1 VVSRTTARWTLGL
14 LIGLVA
20 VGLLAASA
28 FAQTPT
34 ATPSA
39 TPKATTTA
47 TAAATGTPAP
57 AKTGNAGLVN
67 TGAGGSA
74 AVIAL
79 LAVTAGGVVLG
90 GRALARRRS

>member
-1 VVSRTTARWTLGL
+1 MVSRTTARWTLGL

-39 TPKATTTA
+39 TPKATATA
-47 TAAATGTPAP
+47 TATGTPAP

-67 TGAGGSA
+67 TGTGGSA

-79 LAVTAGGVVLG
+79 LAVTAGGVVIG